1 MDYFVVLLLGF
12 AALLFV
18 PVALLASRL
27 FAPRRPGG
35 IKNTP
40 YECGEKTIGSSWIQF
55 NVAYYL
61 FALLFLVFDVEA
73 AFLFPWAVVFR
84 EIGLIGFIEVAIFIL
99 VLLVGLVYAWRKG
112 LLEWV

>member
-18 PVALLASRL
+18 PVTLLASRL

-84 EIGLIGFIEVAIFIL
+84 EIGWIGFIEVAIFIL
-99 VLLVGLVYAWRKG
+99 VLIVGLIYAWRKG

>member
-1 MDYFVVLLLGF
+1 MDYFVVFLCAVLALLL
-12 AALLFV
+12 V
-18 PVALLASRL
+18 PIGLLASRL
-27 FAPRRPGG
+27 VAPHRPGG

-40 YECGEKTIGSSWIQF
+40 YECGEKTIGASWIQF

-84 EIGLIGFIEVAIFIL
+84 EIGVIGFIEVAHVALFA
-99 VLLVGLVYAWRKG
+99 LLLIGAYRLPLG
-112 LLEWV
+112 